1 MAAQGTYSHDITG
14 YEYLEDEP
22 EPLREREVSIV
33 KIAGVIQNAL
43 DQKVDQELANQ
54 GETSCKH
61 EQPIIRAV
69 GYVAGEI
76 VELGPDYSSF
86 VGSPSEVQDW
96 TSCWA
101 RQYKNDEEVEI
112 VRGVGEEYEAR
123 ILDYQHEDLA
133 RIHALDHPQILAG
146 RRSNGY
152 GDPEPIRKPDMETK
166 MAHNM
171 GDNCQMPR
179 ICLATGYVMGL
190 VPPTAQVGD
199 VLIRF
204 WGYDAAVLMRPI
216 DSVQDPYFTLI
227 GRADLACSIAREKA
241 MHASHP
247 NSWKLPLWESDWI
260 LPGATEHSHLPG
272 AVYINLDFRTL
283 QKITA
288 YTKPYNHW
296 TPPEREQ
303 PR

>member
-190 VPPTAQVGD
+190 VPP
-199 VLIRF
+199 L
-204 WGYDAAVLMRPI
+204 P
-216 DSVQDPYFTLI
+216 
-227 GRADLACSIAREKA
+227 RADLACSIAREKA